1 MELMDG
7 ECLNLLKFLILY
19 GLKIIEKILLIKSQ
33 KRFLNKQFHK
43 IKMPK
48 VNKKTEM
55 ISKTSKIFYFQEST
69 LEKAQGQ
76 AQISQ

>member
-1 MELMDG
+1 MDG

-19 GLKIIEKILLIKSQ
+19 GHKIIEKILLIKSR
-33 KRFLNKQFHK
+33 KRFLNIRFHK
-43 IKMPK
+43 MIKMSK
-48 VNKKTEM
+48 VNKKTE
-55 ISKTSKIFYFQEST
+55 IILKIRKIFYFQEST